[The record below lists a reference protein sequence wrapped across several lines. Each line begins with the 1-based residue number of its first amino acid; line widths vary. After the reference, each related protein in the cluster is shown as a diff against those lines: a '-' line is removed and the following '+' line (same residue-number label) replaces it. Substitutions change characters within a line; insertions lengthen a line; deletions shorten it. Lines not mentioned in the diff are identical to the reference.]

1 MRPSEEER
9 TEELVEALLRYPQ
22 LQPLALSGLVP
33 LITREL
39 GRLRLLEKI
48 DPGWLAAFGALAF
61 AGMMVVRERIHAS
74 APSL

>member
-1 MRPSEEER
+1 MSPSEEER

-39 GRLRLLEKI
+39 GRLGLLEKI
-48 DPGWLAAFGALAF
+48 DPGRLAAFGALA
-61 AGMMVVRERIHAS
+61 AVGLVVIKERIRGT
-74 APSL
+74 APAM